1 MLHFDIPI
9 LRKQDANTLR
19 IADATAQNS
28 CCLNVTKILY
38 QRPVAL
44 LPLNIGRNLP
54 MQFIT
59 SDVFLNI
66 FELLIFLLMRHPHSG
81 FTSTLLSCSTSR
93 TPLQTVTTCQYTSL
107 YLLSCAIIHRLHYTI
122 TLILNKQKKYLNKT
136 SPLV

>member
-44 LPLNIGRNLP
+44 LPLNIGRNFP
-54 MQFIT
+54 IQFIT

-66 FELLIFLLMRHPHSG
+66 FELLIFLLMRHPYNG
-81 FTSTLLSCSTSR
+81 FTSTLLSFSTSR
-93 TPLQTVTTCQYTSL
+93 TSLQVVTKYQYRSL
-107 YLLSCAIIHRLHYTI
+107 HLLSSAITHTSHYT
-122 TLILNKQKKYLNKT
+122 LIVFLKKEKKI
-136 SPLV
+136 SFGVSQ